1 MTSRTVMAARVG
13 PASMRSGPR
22 SVYVCVSEKTSPDN
36 EGLIDAMLK
45 KHVRPGDRLFYPET
59 SAGADPVIA
68 FAGEHGLLADPMAD
82 DDTPPDLVI
91 VIIDPLGDDA
101 FPTLARELATQHSA
115 DLITFALPTIN
126 V

>member
-13 PASMRSGPR
+13 PASLRSGPR
-22 SVYVCVSEKTSPDN
+22 SVYVCVSEKTSPNN
-36 EGLIDAMLK
+36 EELIDVMLK
-45 KHVRPGDRLFYPET
+45 KTIRAGDRLFYPET

-68 FAGEHGLLADPMAD
+68 FAEQHGLMADPMAG

-101 FPTLARELATQHSA
+101 FPSLARALATQHSA
-115 DLITFALPTIN
+115 DLITFVLPVITA
-126 V
+126 